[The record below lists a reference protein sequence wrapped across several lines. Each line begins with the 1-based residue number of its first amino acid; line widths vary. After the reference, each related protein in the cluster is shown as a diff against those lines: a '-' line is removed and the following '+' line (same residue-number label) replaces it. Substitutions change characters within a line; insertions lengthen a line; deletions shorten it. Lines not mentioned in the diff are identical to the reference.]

1 MLRTPQASERSAACA
16 DVGTFNSEGHTA
28 ISPMLGNVD
37 LNDGQTIPPIGFGT
51 WPLSNAEAEVA
62 VATALEAGYRLID
75 TASTYGNESGVG
87 RAIRAS
93 ALPRAEIVVT
103 SKLDGGD
110 HGYDAALRAFD
121 ASAKRLGLDTID
133 LYLIHWPL
141 PEKNLY
147 VESWK
152 ALVALHREG
161 RARSIGVSN
170 FDPHQIERMIE
181 ATSVV
186 PAVNQVELNPKLQ
199 QATLRAFH
207 AGKHIVTEAYSP
219 LGRGDLLSDRV
230 IAALA
235 EKHERTPA
243 QIVLRW
249 CLELGIVA
257 IPKSGTADRIR
268 ENVDVFNFALDAN
281 DLAAI
286 ARLDP
291 TGITP
296 V

>member
-1 MLRTPQASERSAACA
+1 
-16 DVGTFNSEGHTA
+16 
-28 ISPMLGNVD
+28 MLGNVD
-37 LNDGQTIPPIGFGT
+37 LNDAQTIPPIGFGT
-51 WPLSNAEAEVA
+51 WPLSNAEAETA

-75 TASTYGNESGVG
+75 TASIYGNESGVG

-93 ALPRAEIVVT
+93 GVPRAEIMVT
-103 SKLDGGD
+103 SKLDGAD
-110 HGYDAALRAFD
+110 HGYDSALRAFD
-121 ASAKRLGLDTID
+121 ESVKQLGLDTID

-141 PEKNLY
+141 PEKKLY

-152 ALVALHREG
+152 ALVALHRNG

-170 FDPHQIERMIE
+170 FDAHQIERVIE
-181 ATSVV
+181 ATGVV
-186 PAVNQVELNPKLQ
+186 PAVNQVELNPQLQ
-199 QATLRAFH
+199 QTSLRAFH
-207 AGKHIVTEAYSP
+207 DGKHIATEAYSP
-219 LGRGDLLSDRV
+219 LGRGELLTDRV

-249 CLELGIVA
+249 CIELGIVP
-257 IPKSGTADRIR
+257 IPKSGTPDRIR

-296 V
+296 I